1 MMDLEQMKSGWNT
14 LSAQLEQQN
23 TITNRLVCEMISSRN
38 RTNYEQIARAHQIS
52 LAVIVLMA
60 TLVLPYFARTELI
73 QMSSF
78 ALIEV
83 VSFAGIAMVSYML
96 NTLARLGHSD
106 RTVSQLTQDV
116 LIYKRLYGLNQRLG
130 TPVALA
136 TIGVVYAIEQAFTA
150 NALIPLA
157 LALGMAIVIGI
168 VQTRRQNRL
177 LREIEQGIAEL
188 REFADK

>member
-1 MMDLEQMKSGWNT
+1 MDLEQMKSGWNT

-23 TITNRLVCEMISSRN
+23 TITSRLVCEMISSRN
-38 RTNYEQIARAHQIS
+38 RTNYEQIARTHRIS
-52 LAVIVLMA
+52 LAVMVLMA

-73 QMSSF
+73 RMSSF

-83 VSFAGIAMVSYML
+83 VSFAGIAMAGSIL
-96 NTLARLGHSD
+96 NTLARLRHSD
-106 RTVSQLTQDV
+106 RTVSQLAEDV
-116 LIYKRLYGLNQRLG
+116 LIYKRLYSLNQRLG

-157 LALGMAIVIGI
+157 LALGMAIVIGVI
-168 VQTRRQNRL
+168 QTRRQNRL